1 MSAHV
6 QLSMIE
12 APDSEAAWAVG
23 KAWANAAGLRVATR
37 GRVRRWEHVSEF
49 SDGRVLWDVEVIV
62 RDPKGWKRT
71 EAPA

>member
-12 APDSEAAWAVG
+12 APDQEAAWAVG

-37 GRVRRWEHVSEF
+37 GRVRRWEPEF
-49 SDGRVLWDVEVIV
+49 SDGRVLWDVEVVV
-62 RDPKGWKRT
+62 RDPKGWTRERET
-71 EAPA
+71 